1 MVEDWTFSHKIDYIT
16 IFWEILNPEGF
27 WYWFKSYGDFS
38 EWVDFAYWWSFS
50 GEGSA
55 PAAGAAGLF
64 IILETNLNVCKMY
77 VQI

>member
-1 MVEDWTFSHKIDYIT
+1 MVEDGTFSHKIDYIT
-16 IFWEILNPEGF
+16 ISWEILNPEGY

-50 GEGSA
+50 SEGFA
-55 PAAGAAGLF
+55 PAACAAGLF
-64 IILETNLNVCKMY
+64 IILETNLKVCKIY